1 MPFRFNPLTGKLDL
15 VDVYTPPPGDELSV
29 TTDAGVAT
37 SVGDAMEMLGG
48 TGVTTSGA
56 GDTVTISVTQ
66 DVATTYSTDAG
77 DATPSANKL
86 NVNGGA
92 NINTAGAADTVT
104 VNLDTDVVTNSYAT
118 DTAATNVKIEDNT
131 ITAGGTNANVDIGI
145 IPKGTGGAYVV
156 NNLTVGQSSAQTS
169 IPFGG
174 GSLDVVLFAD
184 TEGAGDLAGVVE
196 NRHTNIAG
204 FGCNYVMARSRG
216 THALP
221 TLVQGG
227 DNLGRLAYLGYD
239 GAEYVLSAGI
249 VSNATGTPAAGVVPS
264 EMIFATTD
272 SLGSFNTAMTIDD
285 AQVVSLTNPLPIGSG
300 GTNATT
306 FTQSAGIVVYN
317 GTSLVNYAGP
327 QINSSGEMTNTTQPS
342 FKAYLSADVANATGD
357 GTAYV
362 VAFNTESWDQGG
374 DFAANTFTAPVTGK
388 YRFSYTISVDD
399 LLVGHTSLLLSI
411 GGIVVE
417 RCNPYAV
424 ADASGFCL
432 LSGAIDLALNAA
444 DTVTMSVTVSGSTK
458 TVTVKGTT
466 ASGTYLSGQL
476 QV

>member
-37 SVGDAMEMLGG
+37 SVGDAMNMLGG
-48 TGVTTSGA
+48 S
-56 GDTVTISVTQ
+56 
-66 DVATTYSTDAG
+66 
-77 DATPSANKL
+77 
-86 NVNGGA
+86 
-92 NINTAGAADTVT
+92 NINTAGAGDTAT
-104 VNLDTDVVTNSYAT
+104 VNLNADVVTNSYAT

-131 ITAGGTNANVDIGI
+131 ITAGGTDANVDIGI
-145 IPKGTGGAYVV
+145 LPKGTGGVYVT

-174 GSLDVVLFAD
+174 GNLDVVLFAD

-196 NRHTNIAG
+196 NRHANIAG

-216 THALP
+216 THATP
-221 TLVQGG
+221 TIVQAG

-239 GAEYVLSAGI
+239 GTEYVLSAGI
-249 VSNATGTPAAGVVPS
+249 VTNVTGVPAAGVVPS
-264 EMIFATTD
+264 EMSFATTD
-272 SLGSFNTAMTIDD
+272 TLGSLNTAMTIDD
-285 AQVVSLTNPLPIGSG
+285 AQVVNLTNPLPIASG
-300 GTNATT
+300 GTNAISY
-306 FTQSAGIVVYN
+306 TQSNGIVVYN

-342 FKAYLSADVANATGD
+342 FKAYLAADVANATGD

-362 VAFNTESWDQGG
+362 IAFDTESWDQGG

-424 ADASGFCL
+424 ADVSGFCL
-432 LSGAIDLALNAA
+432 MSGSIDLALNAS